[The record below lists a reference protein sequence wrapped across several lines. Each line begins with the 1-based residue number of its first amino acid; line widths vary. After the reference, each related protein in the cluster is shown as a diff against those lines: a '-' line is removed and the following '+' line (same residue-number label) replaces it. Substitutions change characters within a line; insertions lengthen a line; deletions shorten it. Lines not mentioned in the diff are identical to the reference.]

1 MGSNGV
7 GKSTLLHGI
16 MGRSDPNVSGEI
28 TFMGSDP
35 TELET
40 DEKARLGMF
49 VGFLSTQQVY
59 LV

>member
-1 MGSNGV
+1 MV
-7 GKSTLLHGI
+7 TWEDI
-16 MGRSDPNVSGEI
+16 DPNVSGEI

-49 VGFLSTQQVY
+49 VDSCTQQAY